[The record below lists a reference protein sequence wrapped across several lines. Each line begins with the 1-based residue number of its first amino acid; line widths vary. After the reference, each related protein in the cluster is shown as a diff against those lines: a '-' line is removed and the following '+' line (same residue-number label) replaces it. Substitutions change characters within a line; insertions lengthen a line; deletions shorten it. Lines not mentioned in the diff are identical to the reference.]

1 MRKLLPWLIAPIYY
15 LWMRTLRVRFLGR
28 EAFSDPVV
36 YLFWHNRLFPL
47 IFTHRRRGVVV
58 LVSTH
63 PDGELVAGVLRIFG
77 FGLARGS
84 ATRGGSRAVRSAIE
98 AVRGGKSVAITP
110 DGPRGP
116 RYEFKDGAWRLATGL
131 KVPVLYVG
139 VAYSSFWELGS
150 WDGFMIPKPFSRCLV
165 YLEEEKNLAVD
176 RAEAGRRLSAV
187 SKRAEELLRGERP
200 EPAAR
205 GLEIRKNNPL

>member
-1 MRKLLPWLIAPIYY
+1 MIKLLPWLLAPVYY
-15 LWMRTLRVRFLGR
+15 LWLRTIRIKFHGHN
-28 EAFSDPVV
+28 AFSDPVV

-63 PDGELVAGVLRIFG
+63 KDGELVARILRIFG

-84 ATRGGSRAVRSAIE
+84 ATREGSRAVRSAIE
-98 AVRGGKSVAITP
+98 GIKRGRSVAITP

-116 RYEFKDGAWRLATGL
+116 RYEFKEGAWRLATSL

-139 VAYSSFWELGS
+139 VAYSSYWELGS
-150 WDGFMIPKPFSRCLV
+150 WDGFMLPRPFSHCVV
-165 YLEEEKNLAVD
+165 YLEEETD
-176 RAEAGRRLSAV
+176 RSISPNEAGKRLSAT
-187 SKRAEELLRGERP
+187 SEKARAILMGELPEHRP
-200 EPAAR
+200 I

>member
-1 MRKLLPWLIAPIYY
+1 MRKLLPWLISPIYY
-15 LWMRTLRVRFLGR
+15 LWMRTLRVRFVGR
-28 EAFSDPVV
+28 DAFSDPVV

-63 PDGELVAGVLRIFG
+63 RDGELVAGVLRIFG

-84 ATRGGSRAVRSAIE
+84 ATRDGSKAVRSAIE
-98 AVRGGKSVAITP
+98 GVRRGRSVAITP

-116 RYEFKDGAWRLATGL
+116 RYEFKEGAWRLATGL

-165 YLEEEKNLAVD
+165 YLEEEKDTSVD
-176 RAEAGRRLSAV
+176 HAEAGRRLSEV
-187 SKRAEELLRGERP
+187 SEKAKILLAGELTS
-200 EPAAR
+200 
-205 GLEIRKNNPL
+205 LEIRKNNPL